1 MAEIG
6 DIWTRWVDMLYEDGE
21 VRLIAIPYSVR
32 KVTPRGVRLED
43 NRFVLNESRKR
54 FACKTSEE
62 ALNSFVL
69 RKRHQCAILRSQLCR
84 AETALELGKLK
95 QQDKEWTPPLT

>member
-6 DIWTRWVDMLYEDGE
+6 DIWIRWVDMLYEDGE
-21 VRLIAIPYSVR
+21 VRLIAIPYTVR
-32 KVTPRGVRLED
+32 KVTPCGVRLGD

-62 ALNSFVL
+62 ALDSFVI
-69 RKRHQCAILRSQLCR
+69 RKKRQCAILRGQLQR
-84 AETALELGKLK
+84 AERALEIGIHK
-95 QQDKEWTPPLT
+95 QKVKEWTPPLT